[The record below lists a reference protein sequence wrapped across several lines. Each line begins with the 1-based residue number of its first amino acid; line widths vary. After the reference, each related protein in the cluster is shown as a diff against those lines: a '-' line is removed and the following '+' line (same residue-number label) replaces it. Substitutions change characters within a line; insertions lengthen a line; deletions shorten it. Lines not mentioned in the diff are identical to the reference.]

1 MNRDVQGLQPGT
13 NVYGSDNTKVGDVA
27 EVGPT
32 YLLVQKGWL
41 FVKDRYIPFS
51 AISRVDTDGVY
62 LNVASDQIDSLGWDQ
77 VPAEETAT
85 FAGSSSTGLADTTRY
100 ADVSTTATTSS
111 ADVSTSQRST
121 ATTGAGNEAKI
132 PIIEEDLRVGT
143 REVEGGG
150 VRVTTRV
157 EEVPVNE
164 QVTLREETVDVHRRA
179 VNRDVTDAD
188 LSNLQQGSFE
198 VRERDEQAIVD
209 KQARVVE
216 EVVINK
222 QVEDRTETIQD
233 TVRRTDVDVQQVQGD
248 VRSSDYTETGRIS
261 AAGVTGVDTTT
272 STTTDAVSGTG
283 RNEGIIERG
292 ANAAERLTNTDLDRD
307 GDTGQRDPGTTY

>member
-13 NVYGSDNTKVGDVA
+13 NVYGSDNAKVGDVA
-27 EVGPT
+27 EVGAN
-32 YLLVQKGWL
+32 YVLVQKGWL